1 MPEADN
7 ARDTELPPVLAG
19 PILRHVDRR
28 RVVLWLVASRRCAW
42 RLRLSNGST
51 ADALFD
57 RQLRDKDEAWELPL
71 GARAFLYLINV
82 SLPTSLPN
90 DQVIEYDLAIVRSD
104 SLHDD
109 SLHDNALHD
118 NALYDQGKHAW
129 IRDWAPHLCM
139 PGEVCPNFVAKS
151 RLDRLYHGSCRRPHH
166 ATDDGLLRL
175 DSELQKAGRNPQ
187 SRAALMMMSGDQVYV
202 DDVAGPMLRAIHAL
216 IEILGLFEEN
226 LEGSVVADSR
236 ALREH
241 VDSYYHRDRLLPKTE
256 ATEALVERFIG
267 GARKPVFTTA
277 NAQNHLISLNEM
289 IAMYLLVWSPL
300 CWDVIRPI
308 EPALNEEERSRY
320 RSEVEKLK
328 GFVTTLPRASRAM
341 AHIPNYMIFDDHDI
355 TDDWNLSALWESTAY
370 EHPLSRR
377 IVGNALIA
385 YLLCQ
390 AWGNAPS
397 RCRALVARAEKLLCR
412 HDRDGFL
419 RERRQSV
426 LIERLFRFNN
436 WDYNLDTSPML
447 VVLDTRTRRWRS
459 EISRAHPSGL
469 MDWEALT
476 EFQQTIMGQK
486 SVVVVSAAPMF
497 GVKLIE
503 AIQRVFTYLGKPLLV
518 DAENWMAHR
527 GAASV
532 LFNIFAHSGTPQNFT
547 ILSGDVHYSFAYDVR
562 LRRRPDNPRIWQ
574 ITSSGIKNEFP
585 PQLLEWLDRVN
596 RWVYAPW
603 SPLNWFTKRRAM
615 RVSPRLPT
623 GRSAGERLWNAAGI
637 GEVVFDDHGAPLEIS
652 QLNATGGGT
661 RFRARH
667 GKNL

>member
-1 MPEADN
+1 M
-7 ARDTELPPVLAG
+7 LAG
-19 PILRHVDRR
+19 PVLRRVERR
-28 RVVLWLVASRRCAW
+28 RLVLWLVASRAQSW
-42 RLRLSNGST
+42 RLRLLASDGGV
-51 ADALFD
+51 LFD
-57 RQLRDKDEAWELPL
+57 RLLREEEEAWELPL

-82 SLPTSLPN
+82 AFSDPLPS
-90 DQVIEYDLAIVRSD
+90 DEVIEYDLGI
-104 SLHDD
+104 
-109 SLHDNALHD
+109 NA
-118 NALYDQGKHAW
+118 AGDQSPSW

-139 PGEVCPNFVAKS
+139 AGEQRPNFVIKS
-151 RLDRLYHGSCRRPHH
+151 RIDRLYHGSCRRPHH
-166 ATDDGLLRL
+166 STEDGLVRL
-175 DSELQKAGRNPQ
+175 DAELRKAGKDPGA
-187 SRAALMMMSGDQVYV
+187 RAALMMMSGDQVYA

-216 IEILGLFEEN
+216 IESLGLFEEK
-226 LEGSVVADSR
+226 LEGSVAVDSR

-241 VDSYYHRDRLLPKTE
+241 PQTYYHRDKLLPKTE
-256 ATEALVERFIG
+256 SNEALVERFIG

-289 IAMYLLVWSPL
+289 LAIYLLVWSPL
-300 CWDVIRPI
+300 CWAFIRPTDPVLGD
-308 EPALNEEERSRY
+308 EEGQRYTNETKNLNA
-320 RSEVEKLK
+320 
-328 GFVTTLPRASRAM
+328 FVATLPRAARAM

-355 TDDWNLSALWESTAY
+355 TDDWNLSALWEATAY

-397 RCRALVARAEKLLCR
+397 RYRTLVTRAERMLRRGEENGLLPA
-412 HDRDGFL
+412 
-419 RERRQSV
+419 RRQSV
-426 LIERLFRFNN
+426 LIERLFRFNSWN
-436 WDYNLDTSPML
+436 YSLDTSPML

-459 EISRAHPSGL
+459 EISRGRPSGL

-476 EFQQTIMGQK
+476 EFQQNIMGQQ

-503 AIQRVFTYLGKPLLV
+503 VIQRVFTFFGRPLLV

-532 LFNIFAHSGTPQNFT
+532 LFNIFAHSGTPKNFT

-585 PQLLEWLDRVN
+585 PVLLEWLDRIN
-596 RWVYAPW
+596 RWIYAPW

-637 GEVVFDDHGAPLEIS
+637 GEVIFDEQGAPREIR
-652 QLNATGGGT
+652 QLNATEGGT
-661 RFRARH
+661 RFLARQD
-667 GKNL
+667 LEE